1 MRYQF
6 NQGLLS
12 TLLSSL
18 MLASC
23 GGSSSGNSSNDSN
36 DGGSGSTTYTL
47 SGTLSAEA
55 ATAVDSDT
63 NDIYA
68 TYSGNNTL
76 ATAQAISNLVTIQGF
91 ASAEATGGLLSG
103 NTALERFANSAD
115 PDDFYSVSLQAGQT
129 ISLEVSDYSSS
140 GSSLYPG
147 DLDLYLLS
155 STGDEVDYSNTYN
168 QYETITVP
176 EDGDYYVVVNAYKG
190 VSRYVLR
197 LEAANS
203 SSTVTRHDDFVS
215 GQMLVGTDSTAAALS
230 QGYRIG
236 SKDGSVATINSIHQ
250 TSPLRP
256 ALITVSDMVSSAR
269 VAMAASSA
277 TPRQQWLADLATLK
291 GNAAGK
297 ISTLL
302 AIKDMAQETG
312 VTYAEPN
319 FIRKPLLTPNDAF
332 YNKQWDLDT
341 ISLPQAWELTT
352 GTPADGSQ
360 IVVAVVDTGVFLSH
374 PDLSGQ
380 LLSGYDFVSQTDM
393 SNDGDGIDNNSDDPG
408 DSSQRGLSSWHGTHV
423 AGTIGAASNNSTGVT
438 GIAWGVKILPVRALG
453 IGGGT
458 TYDILQGMY
467 YAAGMDNDSGT
478 VPAQKAD
485 IINLSL
491 GAYSSSSAE
500 QAAVTEIYNNG
511 VMIVAA
517 AGNDATSRKTYP
529 AAYEHVIAVSAT
541 TYADALASYSNYGTY
556 IDIAAPGGDTTQDLD
571 GDGAGDGI
579 LSTLVT
585 DASGT
590 RKATYKYYEGTSMA
604 APHVAGVLALMK
616 AANPEL
622 TPAQADALIANGDL
636 SDDLG
641 SSGWDNSFGYGRIN
655 ALKAVTAALNLAGG
669 NTELPVVLQSSP
681 NQLTF
686 GYASSDSLNFTLSNA
701 GGGAPSITSMTN
713 TADWLTVTAS
723 DINSNGFGTY
733 SASVNRT
740 GLNDGSYSDSIEVA
754 TDDGTSLQINVS
766 MTIGSSSTA
775 SGELTR
781 QYVLIYDYTSGDYV
795 NGVMAN
801 NNGDYSIDVPDGTYV
816 IYAGSDIDVD
826 GGICSEGETCGAYPT
841 LSLPTGV
848 TVSAASISNL
858 DFNVAIQSAS
868 NNSFSQALSRQAV
881 SSDNSTAVNSSSKT
895 KNLQIN
901 Q

>member
-1 MRYQF
+1 MRYPF
-6 NQGLLS
+6 S
-12 TLLSSL
+12 TGILFPLLSSL

-36 DGGSGSTTYTL
+36 NSGSGSTTYTL

-55 ATAVDSDT
+55 ATGVDSDT

-68 TYSGNNTL
+68 TYRSNNTL
-76 ATAQAISNLVTIQGF
+76 AAAQAISNLITVQGF

-103 NTALERFANSAD
+103 SAALERFATDAD

-129 ISLEVSDYSSS
+129 ISLEVTDYSSS
-140 GSSLYPG
+140 GISLYPG

-155 STGDEVDYSNTYN
+155 STGDEVDYSNTYG

-176 EDGDYYVVVNAYKG
+176 EDGEYYIVVNAYKG

-197 LEAANS
+197 LEAASS
-203 SSTVTRHDDFVS
+203 SSTVASHDDFVS

-230 QGYRIG
+230 QGYRMTN
-236 SKDGSVATINSIHQ
+236 KNGSVATISSIHQ
-250 TSPLRP
+250 TSPTHP
-256 ALITVSDMVSSAR
+256 ALVTISDMVGSAR
-269 VAMAASSA
+269 VAMSASNA

-291 GNAAGK
+291 GNAAEK
-297 ISTLL
+297 IATLL

-319 FIRKPLLTPNDAF
+319 FIRKPLLTPNDAY

-341 ISLPQAWELTT
+341 INLPQAWELTT
-352 GTPADGSQ
+352 GTPSDGSQ
-360 IVVAVVDTGVFLSH
+360 VVVAVVDTGVFLSH

-380 LLSGYDFVSQTDM
+380 LLSGYDFVSRTDM
-393 SNDGDGIDNNSDDPG
+393 SNDGDGIDSNPDDPG

-453 IGGGT
+453 LGGGT
-458 TYDILQGMY
+458 TYDILQAMY

-529 AAYEHVIAVSAT
+529 AAYNHVIAVSAT

-641 SSGWDNSFGYGRIN
+641 SSGWDNAFGYGRIN
-655 ALKAVTAALNLAGG
+655 ALKAVTAALNLSGG
-669 NTELPVVLQSSP
+669 DTELPVVLQSSP
-681 NQLTF
+681 SQLTF
-686 GYASSDSLNFTLSNA
+686 GSGASSLNFTLSNA
-701 GGGAPSITSMTN
+701 GGGTPSITSVSGH
-713 TADWLTVTAS
+713 ADWLTVTAS

-740 GLNDGSYSDSIEVA
+740 GLNDGSYSDTIDISSD
-754 TDDGTSLQINVS
+754 TGSSLQINVS
-766 MTIGSSSTA
+766 MTIGSSTA
-775 SGELTR
+775 NGELTR

-795 NGVMAN
+795 DGVMADD
-801 NNGDYSIDVPDGTYV
+801 NGDYSIDVPDGTYV

-848 TVSAASISNL
+848 TVSAASISHL
-858 DFNVAIQSAS
+858 DFNVAVQSAS
-868 NNSFSQALSRQAV
+868 NNSFSQVLSRQAV
-881 SSDNSTAVNSSSKT
+881 SSDNRTAVNSST
-895 KNLQIN
+895 PAKNLQIS